1 MMEREVKIGQLYK
14 HFKGN
19 LYLVIAVAMHTETS
33 EDLVVYQDQKDLNK
47 VYARPIEMF
56 LSEVD
61 KKKYPNCDQKYR
73 FEEVSPK

>member
-73 FEEVSPK
+73 FEQVSPK